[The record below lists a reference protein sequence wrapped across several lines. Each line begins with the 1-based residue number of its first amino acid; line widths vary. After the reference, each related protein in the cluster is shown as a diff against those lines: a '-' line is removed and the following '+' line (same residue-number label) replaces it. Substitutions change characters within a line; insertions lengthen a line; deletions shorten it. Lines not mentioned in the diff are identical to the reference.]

1 MSYYQARC
9 TFVATLR
16 TMSFR
21 KPKSILSAE
30 LDMNMLATR
39 IFCLNYMTIKRS
51 ITYKVRLTPQE
62 AEIFQKKAM
71 PYGNMSA
78 MLRDAV
84 AQFND
89 TATLGKIEALTAM
102 MTLYR
107 KYQNDLSWLGGNLNQ
122 ITKRANELA
131 ISGEL
136 TQDYYDNTVFPELE
150 KIQDLLQR
158 IKDEQHNIAHK
169 LIHR

>member
-1 MSYYQARC
+1 M
-9 TFVATLR
+9 
-16 TMSFR
+16 
-21 KPKSILSAE
+21 
-30 LDMNMLATR
+30 D
-39 IFCLNYMTIKRS
+39 KRN
-51 ITYKVRLTPQE
+51 IIRKVRLTPE
-62 AEIFQKKAM
+62 EDALFKRKAAR
-71 PYGNMSA
+71 YKTVSA
-78 MLRDAV
+78 MVRDAV
-84 AQFND
+84 AQFDD
-89 TATLGKIEALTAM
+89 TATRGKVKALREMTA
-102 MTLYR
+102 LYH
-107 KYQNDLSWLGGNLNQ
+107 KYEQDLSWLGGNFNQ